1 MVLNPHLGDTMLG
14 SLMQHNDIDGVI
26 VGADRIVKNGD
37 TANKVSPAQQSQL
50 IIRNEERGLI
60 KVDWNVSSCCPGPTS

>member
-1 MVLNPHLGDTMLG
+1 MLG

-37 TANKVSPAQQSQL
+37 TANKVSLVSQDPSSMFDPSSPK
-50 IIRNEERGLI
+50 RNSSKQERGG
-60 KVDWNVSSCCPGPTS
+60 KHKGAASA

>member
-1 MVLNPHLGDTMLG
+1 MLG

-37 TANKVSPAQQSQL
+37 TANKV
-50 IIRNEERGLI
+50 R
-60 KVDWNVSSCCPGPTS
+60 TSHSLVEPV